1 MKNEKIIMSWLPVIL
16 GILAIIA
23 FFFKK

>member
-1 MKNEKIIMSWLPVIL
+1 MKNEKIIMSWLPVVL

-23 FFFKK
+23 IYFKK